1 MKWKTDL
8 VKDIRTNTSFD
19 DEDGGVPHPLGYSY
33 HIDENGNV
41 VYPEEV
47 TDCNRFALL
56 QQFIKVRDNA
66 KAILEIGIGRNAE
79 KSFAYTFFNN
89 KKKDTVYIGL
99 DIDDRSFM
107 NDSENNIFTICDDS
121 SKYEENLKR
130 FNELGVE
137 KFDFIFIDGW
147 HSINQVL
154 RDWEYTNLLAEGG
167 IVGFHDTSC
176 HPGPHNFINNL
187 NEDKWIIHKNMCPND
202 WGIGF
207 AQIKSNEESS
217 LSKSNLSNSMWDFQ

>member
-1 MKWKTDL
+1 MKWETDL
-8 VKDIRTNTSFD
+8 LKDIRTNTDYD
-19 DEDGGVPHPLGYSY
+19 DADGGVPHPLGYGHY
-33 HIDENGNV
+33 INEQGHA

-47 TDCNRFALL
+47 TDCNRQALL
-56 QQFIKVRDNA
+56 QQFMRVKDNA

-79 KSFAYTFFNN
+79 KSFAYVFFNT
-89 KKKDTVYIGL
+89 KKKDTYYVGL
-99 DIDDRSFM
+99 DIDDRSFL
-107 NDSENNIFTICDDS
+107 NDS
-121 SKYEENLKR
+121 SKKIYTIRNDSSNYEQNLSK
-130 FNELGVE
+130 FSEIGVE

-176 HPGPHNFINNL
+176 HPGPNAFINSL
-187 NEDKWIIHKNMCPND
+187 DPEKWVVEKNMCPND

-207 AQIKSNEESS
+207 AWK
-217 LSKSNLSNSMWDFQ
+217 K